1 MSNAEWNEIGAKAGY
16 ESTGCG
22 GWREGYVSL
31 GTKAKCTKVATAT
44 IEAVDPLIRADEREL
59 VLEAVRGQAQLSP
72 VAAEPYV
79 YIPKPS
85 DEWTCAHCSGDMRV
99 DDGARCYHGG
109 LHYSIAN
116 FEEDRQEVYPTMQP
130 PLPTDGTQAE
140 PHYQMIDAATTSMM
154 MGVCSECGALVADGF
169 TEKHTAWHKEGSK

>member
-1 MSNAEWNEIGAKAGY
+1 
-16 ESTGCG
+16 
-22 GWREGYVSL
+22 
-31 GTKAKCTKVATAT
+31 
-44 IEAVDPLIRADEREL
+44 
-59 VLEAVRGQAQLSP
+59 VRGCFGLPKDGVEVIQIRRVLAQSQPP